1 MAENSQR
8 PLNNSTNDLVRQAY
22 YERDATCDPP
32 ILNRF
37 GKFRRVSSTNVSGKI
52 FILFNRLS
60 SVRLVLIGA
69 LALFALLAM
78 AYLGSI
84 ELRASRNASITGDEP
99 FYLLTTQ
106 SLLHDGDLDLSQ
118 QYQQGSYQSFF
129 DPPDGLWK
137 QSAQLDNGVLLS
149 PHNPGLSIMLIP
161 GYAIGGLRGTQVQL
175 LLIAAFT
182 FALTYILVARIT
194 EEYLWGWLAV
204 AVVGLSAIAFVYATE
219 VYPEMPAAFLLIASL
234 LVLQST
240 GLTGD
245 KRALQDDRKVIEANT
260 SGRSDPVEGCSTRT
274 GLWFDKLA
282 TSRYFAILPLSWRA
296 LLLATLLTAMLWL
309 GVKYAPLAG
318 LVTLWALW
326 RMEPGDRI
334 ALLISGV
341 VSAVFFTWFH
351 LRTYGTL
358 TPYSVGL
365 VYAGEPALAVLAQHF
380 GFADRAYRL
389 IGLFIDQRFGIGHWA
404 PVLLIALP
412 ATGLLRRGGS
422 VSRLVLAL
430 IGAQLLIA
438 TFLAVT
444 MMGWWFPGR
453 TMITVLPLFALP
465 MALLL
470 MRLPTWGRLAVGL
483 MGLHTLAITAALV
496 IAGHTNEITIAVDP
510 FNMKAP
516 LFQVISPIFP
526 DYRHWTIQTWL
537 LTGVWSL
544 AAVCTA
550 AWAFNLPL
558 SLGRAKLRR
567 LSNYRAWVRKPGF
580 GHFVMLVYCLKCL

>member
-1 MAENSQR
+1 VDSER
-8 PLNNSTNDLVRQAY
+8 PLNNSTNELVRQAY
-22 YERDATCDPP
+22 YESDANCDPP
-32 ILNRF
+32 ILSRF
-37 GKFRRVSSTNVSGKI
+37 GKFKIGSSTYVSGKL
-52 FILFNRLS
+52 FILLNRLS
-60 SVRLVLIGA
+60 SVRLVLFSA
-69 LALFALLAM
+69 LALFALLAIT
-78 AYLGSI
+78 YLGSI

-106 SLLHDGDLDLSQ
+106 SVLHDGDLDLSQ
-118 QYQQGSYQSFF
+118 QYQQGSYSSFF
-129 DPPDGLWK
+129 DHPDGLWK
-137 QSAQLDNGVLLS
+137 QSVQLDNGVLLS

-161 GYAIGGLRGTQVQL
+161 GFAIGGLRGTQVQL
-175 LLIAAFT
+175 LVIAALT

-194 EEYLWGWLAV
+194 EEYLWSWLSVTA
-204 AVVGLSAIAFVYATE
+204 VGLSASAFVYSTE
-219 VYPEMPAAFLLIASL
+219 VYPEMPSACFLIASL
-234 LVLQST
+234 LVMQST

-245 KRALQDDRKVIEANT
+245 KRALQDDRKVIEANS
-260 SGRSDPVEGCSTRT
+260 SGGSDLMEGCATRT
-274 GLWFDKLA
+274 GQWFHKLA

-326 RMEPGDRI
+326 RMEPRDRV
-334 ALLISGV
+334 ALLITGA
-341 VSAVFFTWFH
+341 VSAIFFTWFH

-365 VYAGEPALAVLAQHF
+365 VYAGDHVFSVLAQHF

-389 IGLFIDQRFGIGHWA
+389 IGLFIDQRFGIGRWA
-404 PVLLIALP
+404 PVLLIAFP
-412 ATGLLRRGGS
+412 TVGLLWRGGS

-430 IGAQLLIA
+430 IAAQLLIA

-453 TMITVLPLFALP
+453 TMITVLPLFPLP
-465 MALLL
+465 MTLLL

-483 MGLHTLAITAALV
+483 MGLYTFAITAALV
-496 IAGHTNEITIAVDP
+496 IAGHNNEITIAVDP
-510 FNMKAP
+510 FNIKAP
-516 LFQVISPIFP
+516 LFQVITPIFP

-544 AAVCTA
+544 AAVFAA
-550 AWAFNLPL
+550 AWASIL
-558 SLGRAKLRR
+558 SLTLGHAKQRQ
-567 LSNYRAWVRKPGF
+567 LSNYRARVRKPGF
-580 GHFVMLVYCLKCL
+580 GHFVMLVYCPKCL